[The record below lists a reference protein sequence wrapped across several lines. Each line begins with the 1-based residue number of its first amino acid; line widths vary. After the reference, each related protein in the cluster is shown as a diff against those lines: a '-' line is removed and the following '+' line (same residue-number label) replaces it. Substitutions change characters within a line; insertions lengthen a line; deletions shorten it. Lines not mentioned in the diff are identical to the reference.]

1 MDITMQTPLED
12 ETELTGALQQAL
24 QAGYQSQQTYAAAAR
39 SAPSAEFTILFA
51 TLADEREQAMHAL
64 QQSLLLLVGEG
75 DSNILVSG
83 PVASVLPAE
92 NGTNGTNG
100 TNGANGANGANGTQ
114 QTDTLRHRLAL
125 LEACEQQE
133 RRVLEQYERLLLMDL
148 PAEIAALVRQQH
160 GQVIAAL
167 HSIGTW
173 KPF

>member
-39 SAPSAEFTILFA
+39 SATSAEFTILFA

-75 DSNILVSG
+75 ASNILVSG
-83 PVASVLPAE
+83 PVASMLPAE
-92 NGTNGTNG
+92 NGANG
-100 TNGANGANGANGTQ
+100 TNGAQ
-114 QTDTLRHRLAL
+114 QTDTLRHRLTL

-133 RRVLEQYERLLLMDL
+133 RRVLEQYERLLLMNL

>member
-1 MDITMQTPLED
+1 MQTPLED

-39 SAPSAEFTILFA
+39 SATSAEFTILFA
-51 TLADEREQAMHAL
+51 TLADKREQAMHAL

-75 DSNILVSG
+75 ASNILVSG
-83 PVASVLPAE
+83 PVANISPTE

-100 TNGANGANGANGTQ
+100 TNGANGANGTQ

>member
-75 DSNILVSG
+75 ASNILVSG
-83 PVASVLPAE
+83 PVANISPTE

-100 TNGANGANGANGTQ
+100 TNGANGANGTQ

>member
-1 MDITMQTPLED
+1 MQTPLED

-83 PVASVLPAE
+83 PVANISPTE
-92 NGTNGTNG
+92 NGTNGANGTNG

-114 QTDTLRHRLAL
+114 QTDTLRHRLTL